1 MNRALQ
7 FINFFGV
14 LALAALCT
22 FQWQH
27 DRRLNLQSIQ
37 LEKIREAQQQK
48 ISEQEETARGLSAD
62 LMDFKQRFKLEHDD
76 LEITKKKLR
85 ENESSVASLTAER
98 ERLRESITHWTAAV
112 SQRDA
117 LMKEANSRI
126 EELSTQLNASIVKY
140 NELATN
146 YNNVV
151 KDLNEARLKSAPTT
165 SP

>member
-7 FINFFGV
+7 YLNFFGV

-22 FQWQH
+22 LQWQH
-27 DRRLNLQSIQ
+27 DRRLNLQAIQ
-37 LEKIREAQQQK
+37 LEKIHEAQQQK
-48 ISEQEETARGLSAD
+48 ISDQEETARGLSAD

-76 LEITKKKLR
+76 LEDTKKKLR
-85 ENESSVASLTAER
+85 KNESTVASLTAER
-98 ERLRESITHWTAAV
+98 EQLRESITNWTAAV

-126 EELSTQLNASIVKY
+126 EEVSTQLNASIVKY

-151 KDLNEARLKSAPTT
+151 KDLNEARLKSSATN